1 MKEVASFINTIDGTW
16 NIIYCDGTQEE
27 IDDFPL
33 QYEEIGE
40 SSEATPIGIEFH
52 WDFKNGLCPV
62 KIKGK
67 WGFVDSRFSIVI
79 HPQFDMVGETHVW
92 KGACWRPEEY
102 SHIINW
108 NNGICKVQIN
118 GKDALINEKGE
129 ILSEYGMRKK
139 IESFTISGSTW
150 KIKYDDGSE
159 VETHTPPIKEYECIG
174 ESIGV
179 FPFRNDFVKYEVFD
193 IRTQYFPFSLTVCS
207 DNLEQDTVDYNI
219 EFPNNNFDKA
229 WWSFR
234 NGLCP
239 IKIYSKWG
247 FVNSGFDIVIYPQY
261 DFVGEVHTQKRGCWR
276 PEEFV
281 HCVLWDN
288 GACRVLINGNDA
300 MINER
305 GEFLSKYEMTIRLTE
320 NLTINDI
327 IRISRDNI
335 PSQYSNRPWEYPGL
349 NHGKAVLETE
359 EQCCAYMA
367 AYGPMHRH
375 KLIRALDENEFP
387 YESLNNGVEIYDWGC
402 GQGIGTVAII
412 EKLRQFGWL
421 SKLKMV
427 TLEEP
432 SNVARQRAVLH
443 VRQAL
448 GEHNAEIVNIPDYL
462 PSDERDKYKHITE
475 IDVHEPCAIHIFSNI
490 LDIEKVSLKG
500 VSKMITSSGTQ
511 HIALCIGPA
520 NLNESRINTF
530 SYYFKKEGMRV
541 FTEFRE
547 TNFGH
552 HPNGKAYGCLIK
564 SFTYSL
570 TRNSD
575 ILHKYKYFAPVQL
588 FASYSDTISNEQF
601 ASYYDRNTRGHYLL
615 EGAFEILAPFDMTAH
630 KNLCPVYALISNLIS
645 RGCPTLASQKV
656 LDAISSI
663 DKAKSLNAVARIQK
677 TFIEAMISDRMDLKK
692 DTLNILVIED
702 DTSVAK
708 IAIDDFLEL
717 YHHIVAMTQD
727 YSNLTLPQINI
738 YGKREAKTQTTY
750 DAIIDV
756 SIDQICN
763 PEESVLSKYKA
774 NNDCFFIVRSSKS
787 VYAERFLY
795 TTERIKYKPLVE
807 KDTQGNYHN
816 IEDVCGHLRYFLNLI
831 FRKEDFRP
839 GQLPILSRALQLKS
853 VIGLLPTGG
862 GKSLTYQL
870 AAMLQPG
877 VTLVVDP
884 LRGLMKDQ
892 YEGLLKTG
900 IDCISYI
907 NSDITK
913 DREERERRESALT
926 SSQIQIMFLS
936 PERLSI
942 HRFRE
947 VLRSMRES
955 DVFFAYGVID
965 EVHCVSEWGH
975 DFRLAYLHLGRNL
988 FNYVLPKEVE
998 GEDNHISL
1006 FGLTATAS
1014 FDVLA
1019 DVERELSGSNS
1030 YSLED
1035 DATVRYENTNRLELQ
1050 YYVYHIDAST
1060 ASTTWDVGEIK
1071 EETLLHVINDST
1083 EKLRE
1088 IQEESIVEGIKKR
1101 FLERENIS
1109 NNQKIVEVE
1118 STDLSIEVK
1127 NEWYSN
1133 RKSET
1138 AGIVFCPRAGKD
1150 EIKENRNEEKKEKPV
1165 TLSVPSVANELAKKG
1180 IGLISTYKGGDDT
1193 RCQEDFL
1200 QGNTSL
1206 MIATK
1211 AFGMGIDKSNVRLTI
1226 HLNHPSS
1233 LESFVQEAG
1242 RAGRDRKMALATI
1255 MYADKQ
1261 FQKQNIRTRLM
1272 GWHSADYEVNKFFYD
1287 ANFLGENF
1295 ELFVMQMLLSC
1306 LPMKI
1311 TNEEF
1316 IGVEEATIGNS
1327 QGILQYIQSYPQ
1339 KSRLTYYISYHEDEL
1354 LLEHYNQQLK
1364 SVLLPIFE
1372 TPSMRRNRYNNK
1384 KYGYGYAQYKEA
1396 IQKAIYRMCVIGLI
1410 DDFTEDYWKEEFR
1423 IVTICQEES
1432 KYYDYLRLYYR
1443 KYYSEDRVDI
1453 MINEVKQMAVNDG
1466 VIMACLKHL
1475 TSFIY
1480 RSIADKRARGILDM
1494 EQFCNMAIS
1503 SGKDWKE
1510 TNEELKD
1517 FIYYYFNSKYAR
1529 EGFITYDL
1537 SVRQEIPFSLKDD
1550 TNYDIHSESEISDFN
1565 LVRKYMRVVDPD
1577 IVNNDSQKDN
1587 IKHLQ
1592 GAVRLIRRAIA
1603 EMNPVLNLLNIFC
1616 ILFLGQQENEM
1627 LEQELYDDYKA
1638 VMRLYASQG
1647 KLGLLNEYTDL
1658 LLQHTAILPE
1668 DKVFI
1673 EKMQLAIQLEDHVA
1687 ELNRINQIYKEI

>member
-1 MKEVASFINTIDGTW
+1 MSYITDI
-16 NIIYCDGTQEE
+16 Q
-27 IDDFPL
+27 
-33 QYEEIGE
+33 
-40 SSEATPIGIEFH
+40 
-52 WDFKNGLCPV
+52 
-62 KIKGK
+62 KI
-67 WGFVDSRFSIVI
+67 
-79 HPQFDMVGETHVW
+79 
-92 KGACWRPEEY
+92 
-102 SHIINW
+102 
-108 NNGICKVQIN
+108 
-118 GKDALINEKGE
+118 
-129 ILSEYGMRKK
+129 
-139 IESFTISGSTW
+139 
-150 KIKYDDGSE
+150 
-159 VETHTPPIKEYECIG
+159 
-174 ESIGV
+174 
-179 FPFRNDFVKYEVFD
+179 
-193 IRTQYFPFSLTVCS
+193 S
-207 DNLEQDTVDYNI
+207 D
-219 EFPNNNFDKA
+219 
-229 WWSFR
+229 
-234 NGLCP
+234 
-239 IKIYSKWG
+239 
-247 FVNSGFDIVIYPQY
+247 
-261 DFVGEVHTQKRGCWR
+261 
-276 PEEFV
+276 
-281 HCVLWDN
+281 
-288 GACRVLINGNDA
+288 
-300 MINER
+300 
-305 GEFLSKYEMTIRLTE
+305 
-320 NLTINDI
+320 LTINDI
-327 IRISRDNI
+327 IKVSLRYVPDPFKSCPWAYRD
-335 PSQYSNRPWEYPGL
+335 SKGRTLE
-349 NHGKAVLETE
+349 HGTAVLETE

-387 YESLNNGVEIYDWGC
+387 YKNLNNGVEIYDWGC

-412 EKLRQFGWL
+412 ERLRQFGWL
-421 SKLKMV
+421 PKLKKV

-448 GEHNAEIVNIPDYL
+448 GEQNTEITDIPYYL
-462 PSDERDKYKHITE
+462 PSDYGDNSNSITE

-490 LDIEKVSLKG
+490 LDIEAVSLKG
-500 VSKMITSSGTQ
+500 VSKMITSSGAQ

-530 SYYFKKEGMRV
+530 SYYFKKEGLRV
-541 FTEFRE
+541 FTEFRD

-552 HPNGKAYGCLIK
+552 HPNGRAYGCLIK

-570 TRNSD
+570 IHNSD
-575 ILHKYKYFAPVQL
+575 ILHKYSYFAPVQL
-588 FASYSDTISNEQF
+588 FAAYSDVNLQGSSLQ
-601 ASYYDRNTRGHYLL
+601 S
-615 EGAFEILAPFDMTAH
+615 AFEVLAPFDMTAH
-630 KNLCPVYALISNLIS
+630 KNLCPVYALVSNLIS

-656 LDAISSI
+656 LDATGSR

-708 IAIDDFLEL
+708 IAINDFVEL

-727 YSNLTLPQINI
+727 YSDMTLPLINI

-756 SIDQICN
+756 SIDQLCN
-763 PEESVLSKYKA
+763 PEEVVFSKYKA
-774 NNDCFFIVRSSKS
+774 NNDCYFIVRSSKS

-870 AAMLQPG
+870 AAILQPG

-892 YEGLLKTG
+892 YDGLLKTG

-913 DREERERRESALT
+913 DREERERRENALT
-926 SSQIQIMFLS
+926 GSQIQIMFLS

-1050 YYVYHIDAST
+1050 YYIYPVDAS
-1060 ASTTWDVGEIK
+1060 AADKARKVDEIK
-1071 EETLLHVINDST
+1071 EDLVLNAINDAT
-1083 EKLRE
+1083 EKIQE
-1088 IQEESIVEGIKKR
+1088 IQNDDSISEIKKR

-1109 NNQKIVEVE
+1109 DEGKIAEVN
-1118 STDLSIEVK
+1118 STDLYTDV
-1127 NEWYSN
+1127 NEDWYTA
-1133 RKSET
+1133 RHT
-1138 AGIVFCPRAGKD
+1138 DVAGIVFCLRANKDGKPD
-1150 EIKENRNEEKKEKPV
+1150 VK
-1165 TLSVPSVANELAKKG
+1165 LSVPTVANTLREHN
-1180 IGLISTYKGGDDT
+1180 INRISTYKGGDDT
-1193 RCQEDFL
+1193 SCQDDFL
-1200 QGNTSL
+1200 AGETNL
-1206 MIATK
+1206 MVATK
-1211 AFGMGIDKSNVRLTI
+1211 AFGMGIDKPNVRLTV
-1226 HLNHPSS
+1226 HLNYPGS

-1242 RAGRDRKMALATI
+1242 RAGRDKKMALATI
-1255 MYADKQ
+1255 MYSPKTYPVINA
-1261 FQKQNIRTRLM
+1261 RTRQ
-1272 GWHSADYEVNKFFYD
+1272 WSHFSADYTNNKFFYD
-1287 ANFLGENF
+1287 SNFLGEEF
-1295 ELFVMQMLLSC
+1295 ELYVMELLMNGLNIRIS
-1306 LPMKI
+1306 
-1311 TNEEF
+1311 NEE
-1316 IGVEEATIGNS
+1316 IAGIETLKYGNS
-1327 QGILQYIQSYPQ
+1327 KGILQYINRYA
-1339 KSRLTYYISYHEDEL
+1339 KGTTLTYYVSYEENEHVLDE
-1354 LLEHYNQQLK
+1354 YNTYLK
-1364 SVLLPIFE
+1364 ERQMPLFNTWNAKNAKNDRGFSYI
-1372 TPSMRRNRYNNK
+1372 RD
-1384 KYGYGYAQYKEA
+1384 YGSAEYKDA
-1396 IQKAIYRMCVIGLI
+1396 IQKAIYRMCIIGLI
-1410 DDFTEDYWKEEFR
+1410 DDFTEDYAQKTFR
-1423 IVTICQEES
+1423 ITTVCQDES
-1432 KYYDYLRLYYR
+1432 HYYDYLSQYYR

-1529 EGFITYDL
+1529 EGFVTYDS

-1565 LVRKYMRVVDPD
+1565 LVRKYMRVVDLD

-1587 IKHLQ
+1587 VKHLQ

-1616 ILFLGQQENEM
+1616 ILFLGQQENEL
-1627 LEQELYDDYKA
+1627 LEEELFNDYEEVINYYSRQGYLNILDEYSNLLVSHAAIDESKKDYLQKLKA
-1638 VMRLYASQG
+1638 YIHLR
-1647 KLGLLNEYTDL
+1647 N
-1658 LLQHTAILPE
+1658 H
-1668 DKVFI
+1668 
-1673 EKMQLAIQLEDHVA
+1673 
-1687 ELNRINQIYKEI
+1687 LNRLNQITTKYIKI

>member
-1 MKEVASFINTIDGTW
+1 MSYINDI
-16 NIIYCDGTQEE
+16 Q
-27 IDDFPL
+27 
-33 QYEEIGE
+33 
-40 SSEATPIGIEFH
+40 
-52 WDFKNGLCPV
+52 
-62 KIKGK
+62 KI
-67 WGFVDSRFSIVI
+67 
-79 HPQFDMVGETHVW
+79 
-92 KGACWRPEEY
+92 
-102 SHIINW
+102 
-108 NNGICKVQIN
+108 
-118 GKDALINEKGE
+118 
-129 ILSEYGMRKK
+129 
-139 IESFTISGSTW
+139 
-150 KIKYDDGSE
+150 
-159 VETHTPPIKEYECIG
+159 
-174 ESIGV
+174 
-179 FPFRNDFVKYEVFD
+179 
-193 IRTQYFPFSLTVCS
+193 S
-207 DNLEQDTVDYNI
+207 D
-219 EFPNNNFDKA
+219 
-229 WWSFR
+229 
-234 NGLCP
+234 
-239 IKIYSKWG
+239 
-247 FVNSGFDIVIYPQY
+247 
-261 DFVGEVHTQKRGCWR
+261 
-276 PEEFV
+276 
-281 HCVLWDN
+281 
-288 GACRVLINGNDA
+288 
-300 MINER
+300 
-305 GEFLSKYEMTIRLTE
+305 
-320 NLTINDI
+320 LTINDI
-327 IRISRDNI
+327 IKVSLRYI
-335 PSQYSNRPWEYPGL
+335 PDPFKSCPWMYSDSEGRTLE
-349 NHGKAVLETE
+349 HGTAVLETE

-387 YESLNNGVEIYDWGC
+387 YKNLNNGVEIYDWGC

-412 EKLRQFGWL
+412 EKLRQYGCL
-421 SKLKMV
+421 SKLRKV

-443 VRQAL
+443 VKQAL
-448 GEHNAEIVNIPDYL
+448 GEQNIEIIDVPYYL
-462 PSDERDKYKHITE
+462 PSDFGDNSNSITE

-490 LDIEKVSLKG
+490 LDIEAVSLKG
-500 VSKMITSSGTQ
+500 VSKMITSSGAQ

-530 SYYFKKEGMRV
+530 SYYFKKEGLRV
-541 FTEFRE
+541 FTEFRD

-552 HPNGKAYGCLIK
+552 HPNGRAYGCLIK

-570 TRNSD
+570 IHNSD
-575 ILHKYKYFAPVQL
+575 ILHKYSYFAPVQL
-588 FASYSDTISNEQF
+588 FAAYSDVNLQGSSLQ
-601 ASYYDRNTRGHYLL
+601 S
-615 EGAFEILAPFDMTAH
+615 AFEVLAPFDMTAH
-630 KNLCPVYALISNLIS
+630 KNLCPVYALVSNLIS

-656 LDAISSI
+656 LDATGSR

-708 IAIDDFLEL
+708 IAINDFVEL

-727 YSNLTLPQINI
+727 YSDMTLPLINI

-756 SIDQICN
+756 SIDQLCN
-763 PEESVLSKYKA
+763 PEEVVFSKYKA
-774 NNDCFFIVRSSKS
+774 NNDCYFIVRSSKS

-870 AAMLQPG
+870 AAILQPG

-892 YEGLLKTG
+892 YDGLLKTG

-913 DREERERRESALT
+913 DREERERRENALT
-926 SSQIQIMFLS
+926 GSQIQIMFLS

-998 GEDNHISL
+998 SEDNHISL

-1050 YYVYHIDAST
+1050 YYIYPVDASD
-1060 ASTTWDVGEIK
+1060 ADKARKVDEIK
-1071 EETLLHVINDST
+1071 EDLVLNAINDAT
-1083 EKLRE
+1083 EKIQE
-1088 IQEESIVEGIKKR
+1088 IQNDDSISEIKKR

-1109 NNQKIVEVE
+1109 DEGKIAEVN
-1118 STDLSIEVK
+1118 STDLYTDV
-1127 NEWYSN
+1127 NEDWYTA
-1133 RKSET
+1133 RHT
-1138 AGIVFCPRAGKD
+1138 DVAGIVFCLRANKDGKPD
-1150 EIKENRNEEKKEKPV
+1150 VK
-1165 TLSVPSVANELAKKG
+1165 LSVPTVANTLREHN
-1180 IGLISTYKGGDDT
+1180 INRISTYKGGDDT
-1193 RCQEDFL
+1193 SCQDDFL
-1200 QGNTSL
+1200 AGETNL
-1206 MIATK
+1206 MVATK
-1211 AFGMGIDKSNVRLTI
+1211 AFGMGIDKPNVRLTV
-1226 HLNHPSS
+1226 HLNYPGS

-1242 RAGRDRKMALATI
+1242 RAGRDKKMALATI
-1255 MYADKQ
+1255 MYSPKTYPVINA
-1261 FQKQNIRTRLM
+1261 RTRQ
-1272 GWHSADYEVNKFFYD
+1272 WSHFSADYTNNKFFYD
-1287 ANFLGENF
+1287 SNFLGEEF
-1295 ELFVMQMLLSC
+1295 ELYVMELLMNGLNIRIS
-1306 LPMKI
+1306 
-1311 TNEEF
+1311 NEE
-1316 IGVEEATIGNS
+1316 IAGIETLKYGNS
-1327 QGILQYIQSYPQ
+1327 KGILQYINRYA
-1339 KSRLTYYISYHEDEL
+1339 KGTTLTYYVSYEENEHVLDE
-1354 LLEHYNQQLK
+1354 YNKYLK
-1364 SVLLPIFE
+1364 ERQMPLFS
-1372 TPSMRRNRYNNK
+1372 TWNAK
-1384 KYGYGYAQYKEA
+1384 KAKNDRGFSYIRDYGSAEYKDA
-1396 IQKAIYRMCVIGLI
+1396 IQKAIYRMCIIGLI
-1410 DDFTEDYWKEEFR
+1410 DDFTEDYAQKTFR
-1423 IVTICQEES
+1423 ITTVCQDES
-1432 KYYDYLRLYYR
+1432 HYYDYLSQYYR

-1453 MINEVKQMAVNDG
+1453 MIDEVKQMAVKEG

-1494 EQFCNMAIS
+1494 EQFCNMAINP
-1503 SGKDWKE
+1503 GKDWKE

-1529 EGFITYDL
+1529 EGFVTYDS

-1565 LVRKYMRVVDPD
+1565 LVRKYMRVVDLD

-1587 IKHLQ
+1587 VKHLQ

-1616 ILFLGQQENEM
+1616 ILFLGQQENEL
-1627 LEQELYDDYKA
+1627 LEEELFNDYEEVINYYSRQGYLNILDEYSNLLVSHAAIDESKKDYLQKLKA
-1638 VMRLYASQG
+1638 YIHLRNY
-1647 KLGLLNEYTDL
+1647 
-1658 LLQHTAILPE
+1658 
-1668 DKVFI
+1668 
-1673 EKMQLAIQLEDHVA
+1673 
-1687 ELNRINQIYKEI
+1687 LNRLNQITTKYIKI

>member
-1 MKEVASFINTIDGTW
+1 MSYIT
-16 NIIYCDGTQEE
+16 
-27 IDDFPL
+27 
-33 QYEEIGE
+33 
-40 SSEATPIGIEFH
+40 
-52 WDFKNGLCPV
+52 
-62 KIKGK
+62 
-67 WGFVDSRFSIVI
+67 
-79 HPQFDMVGETHVW
+79 
-92 KGACWRPEEY
+92 
-102 SHIINW
+102 
-108 NNGICKVQIN
+108 
-118 GKDALINEKGE
+118 
-129 ILSEYGMRKK
+129 
-139 IESFTISGSTW
+139 
-150 KIKYDDGSE
+150 
-159 VETHTPPIKEYECIG
+159 
-174 ESIGV
+174 
-179 FPFRNDFVKYEVFD
+179 D
-193 IRTQYFPFSLTVCS
+193 IQKTS
-207 DNLEQDTVDYNI
+207 D
-219 EFPNNNFDKA
+219 
-229 WWSFR
+229 
-234 NGLCP
+234 
-239 IKIYSKWG
+239 
-247 FVNSGFDIVIYPQY
+247 
-261 DFVGEVHTQKRGCWR
+261 
-276 PEEFV
+276 
-281 HCVLWDN
+281 
-288 GACRVLINGNDA
+288 
-300 MINER
+300 
-305 GEFLSKYEMTIRLTE
+305 
-320 NLTINDI
+320 LTINDI
-327 IRISRDNI
+327 IKVSLRYVPDSFKSCPWAYRD
-335 PSQYSNRPWEYPGL
+335 SEGRTLE
-349 NHGKAVLETE
+349 HGTAVLETE

-375 KLIRALDENEFP
+375 KLQRALDEKEFP
-387 YESLNNGVEIYDWGC
+387 YRALSNGVEIYDWGC
-402 GQGIGTVAII
+402 GQGIGTIAVI
-412 EKLRQFGWL
+412 ERLREQGTL
-421 SKLKMV
+421 SKLKKI

-448 GEHNAEIVNIPDYL
+448 GSHSAEIVDLPYYL
-462 PSDERDKYKHITE
+462 PSDDGDNSNSVTE
-475 IDVHEPCAIHIFSNI
+475 IDVKEPCAIHIFSNI

-500 VSKMITSSGTQ
+500 VSKMITSSGAQ

-530 SYYFKKEGMRV
+530 SYYFKKEGLRV
-541 FTEFRE
+541 FTEFRD

-552 HPNGKAYGCLIK
+552 HPNGRAYGCLIK

-570 TRNSD
+570 IHNSD
-575 ILHKYKYFAPVQL
+575 ILHKYSYFAPVQL
-588 FASYSDTISNEQF
+588 FAAYSDVNLQGSSLQ
-601 ASYYDRNTRGHYLL
+601 S
-615 EGAFEILAPFDMTAH
+615 AFEVLAPFDMTAH
-630 KNLCPVYALISNLIS
+630 KNLCPVYALVSNLIS

-656 LDAISSI
+656 LDATGSR

-708 IAIDDFLEL
+708 IAINDFVEL

-727 YSNLTLPQINI
+727 YSDMTLPQINI

-756 SIDQICN
+756 SIDQLCN
-763 PEESVLSKYKA
+763 PEEVVFSKYKA
-774 NNDCFFIVRSSKS
+774 NNDCYFIVRSSKS

-870 AAMLQPG
+870 AAILQPG

-892 YEGLLKTG
+892 YDGLLKTG

-913 DREERERRESALT
+913 DREERERRENALT
-926 SSQIQIMFLS
+926 GSQIQIMFLS

-1050 YYVYHIDAST
+1050 YYIYPVDAS
-1060 ASTTWDVGEIK
+1060 AADKARKVDEIK
-1071 EETLLHVINDST
+1071 EDLVLNAINDAT
-1083 EKLRE
+1083 EKIQE
-1088 IQEESIVEGIKKR
+1088 IQNDDSISEIKKR

-1109 NNQKIVEVE
+1109 DEGKIAEVN
-1118 STDLSIEVK
+1118 STDLYTDV
-1127 NEWYSN
+1127 NEDWYTA
-1133 RKSET
+1133 RHT
-1138 AGIVFCPRAGKD
+1138 DVAGIVFCLRANKDGKPD
-1150 EIKENRNEEKKEKPV
+1150 VK
-1165 TLSVPSVANELAKKG
+1165 LSVPTVANTLREHN
-1180 IGLISTYKGGDDT
+1180 INRISTYKGGDDT
-1193 RCQEDFL
+1193 SCQDDFL
-1200 QGNTSL
+1200 AGETNL
-1206 MIATK
+1206 MVATK
-1211 AFGMGIDKSNVRLTI
+1211 AFGMGIDKPNVRLTV
-1226 HLNHPSS
+1226 HLNYPGS

-1242 RAGRDRKMALATI
+1242 RAGRDKKMALATI
-1255 MYADKQ
+1255 MYSPKTYPVINA
-1261 FQKQNIRTRLM
+1261 RTRQ
-1272 GWHSADYEVNKFFYD
+1272 WSHFSADYTNNKFFYD
-1287 ANFLGENF
+1287 SNFLGEEF
-1295 ELFVMQMLLSC
+1295 ELYVMELLMNGLNIRIS
-1306 LPMKI
+1306 
-1311 TNEEF
+1311 NEE
-1316 IGVEEATIGNS
+1316 IAGIETLKYGNS
-1327 QGILQYIQSYPQ
+1327 KGILQYINRYA
-1339 KSRLTYYISYHEDEL
+1339 KGTTLTYYVSYEENEHVLDE
-1354 LLEHYNQQLK
+1354 YNTYLK
-1364 SVLLPIFE
+1364 ERQMPLFSTWNAKNAKNDRGFSYI
-1372 TPSMRRNRYNNK
+1372 RD
-1384 KYGYGYAQYKEA
+1384 YGSAEYKDA
-1396 IQKAIYRMCVIGLI
+1396 IQKAIYRMCIIGLI
-1410 DDFTEDYWKEEFR
+1410 DDFTEDYAQKTFR
-1423 IVTICQEES
+1423 ITTVCQDES
-1432 KYYDYLRLYYR
+1432 HYYDYLSQYYR

-1529 EGFITYDL
+1529 EGFVTYDS

-1616 ILFLGQQENEM
+1616 ILFLGQHENEM

-1668 DKVFI
+1668 DKAYI

>member
-1 MKEVASFINTIDGTW
+1 MSYITDI
-16 NIIYCDGTQEE
+16 Q
-27 IDDFPL
+27 
-33 QYEEIGE
+33 
-40 SSEATPIGIEFH
+40 
-52 WDFKNGLCPV
+52 
-62 KIKGK
+62 KI
-67 WGFVDSRFSIVI
+67 
-79 HPQFDMVGETHVW
+79 
-92 KGACWRPEEY
+92 
-102 SHIINW
+102 
-108 NNGICKVQIN
+108 
-118 GKDALINEKGE
+118 
-129 ILSEYGMRKK
+129 
-139 IESFTISGSTW
+139 
-150 KIKYDDGSE
+150 
-159 VETHTPPIKEYECIG
+159 
-174 ESIGV
+174 
-179 FPFRNDFVKYEVFD
+179 
-193 IRTQYFPFSLTVCS
+193 S
-207 DNLEQDTVDYNI
+207 D
-219 EFPNNNFDKA
+219 
-229 WWSFR
+229 
-234 NGLCP
+234 
-239 IKIYSKWG
+239 
-247 FVNSGFDIVIYPQY
+247 
-261 DFVGEVHTQKRGCWR
+261 
-276 PEEFV
+276 
-281 HCVLWDN
+281 
-288 GACRVLINGNDA
+288 
-300 MINER
+300 
-305 GEFLSKYEMTIRLTE
+305 
-320 NLTINDI
+320 LTINDI
-327 IRISRDNI
+327 IKVSLRYVPDPFKSCPWAYRD
-335 PSQYSNRPWEYPGL
+335 SEGRTLE
-349 NHGKAVLETE
+349 HGTAVLETE

-387 YESLNNGVEIYDWGC
+387 YKNLNNGVEIYDWGC

-421 SKLKMV
+421 SKLKKV

-448 GEHNAEIVNIPDYL
+448 GEQNTEITDIPYYL
-462 PSDERDKYKHITE
+462 PSDYGDNSNSITE

-490 LDIEKVSLKG
+490 LDIEAVSLKG
-500 VSKMITSSGTQ
+500 VSKMITSSGAQ

-530 SYYFKKEGMRV
+530 SYYFKKEGLRV
-541 FTEFRE
+541 FTEFRD

-552 HPNGKAYGCLIK
+552 HPNGRAYGCLIK

-570 TRNSD
+570 IHNSD
-575 ILHKYKYFAPVQL
+575 ILHKYSYFAPVQL
-588 FASYSDTISNEQF
+588 FAAYSDVNLQGSSLQ
-601 ASYYDRNTRGHYLL
+601 S
-615 EGAFEILAPFDMTAH
+615 AFEVLAPFDMTAH
-630 KNLCPVYALISNLIS
+630 KNLCPVYALVSNLIS

-656 LDAISSI
+656 LDAIGSR

-708 IAIDDFLEL
+708 IAINDFVEL

-727 YSNLTLPQINI
+727 YSDMTLPQINI

-756 SIDQICN
+756 SIDQLCN
-763 PEESVLSKYKA
+763 PEEVVFSKYKA
-774 NNDCFFIVRSSKS
+774 NNDCYFIVRSSKS

-870 AAMLQPG
+870 AAILQPG

-892 YEGLLKTG
+892 YDGLLKTG

-913 DREERERRESALT
+913 DREERERRENALT
-926 SSQIQIMFLS
+926 GSQIQIMFLS

-1050 YYVYHIDAST
+1050 YYIYPVDAS
-1060 ASTTWDVGEIK
+1060 AADKARKVDEIK
-1071 EETLLHVINDST
+1071 EDLVLNAINDAT
-1083 EKLRE
+1083 EKIQE
-1088 IQEESIVEGIKKR
+1088 IQNDDSISEIKKR

-1109 NNQKIVEVE
+1109 DEGKIAEVN
-1118 STDLSIEVK
+1118 STDLYTDV
-1127 NEWYSN
+1127 NEDWYTA
-1133 RKSET
+1133 RHT
-1138 AGIVFCPRAGKD
+1138 DVAGIVFCLRANKDGKPD
-1150 EIKENRNEEKKEKPV
+1150 VK
-1165 TLSVPSVANELAKKG
+1165 LSVPTVANTLREHN
-1180 IGLISTYKGGDDT
+1180 INRISTYKGGDDT
-1193 RCQEDFL
+1193 SCQDDFL
-1200 QGNTSL
+1200 AGETNL
-1206 MIATK
+1206 MVATK
-1211 AFGMGIDKSNVRLTI
+1211 AFGMGIDKPNVRLTV
-1226 HLNHPSS
+1226 HLNYPGS

-1242 RAGRDRKMALATI
+1242 RAGRDKKMALATI
-1255 MYADKQ
+1255 MYSPKTYPVINA
-1261 FQKQNIRTRLM
+1261 RTRQ
-1272 GWHSADYEVNKFFYD
+1272 WSHFSADYTNNKFFYD
-1287 ANFLGENF
+1287 SNFLGEEF
-1295 ELFVMQMLLSC
+1295 ELYVMELLMNGLNIRIS
-1306 LPMKI
+1306 
-1311 TNEEF
+1311 NEE
-1316 IGVEEATIGNS
+1316 IAGIETLKYGNS
-1327 QGILQYIQSYPQ
+1327 KGILQYINRYA
-1339 KSRLTYYISYHEDEL
+1339 KGTTLTYYVSYEENEHVLDE
-1354 LLEHYNQQLK
+1354 YNTYLK
-1364 SVLLPIFE
+1364 ERQMPLFSTWNAKNAKNDRGFSYI
-1372 TPSMRRNRYNNK
+1372 RD
-1384 KYGYGYAQYKEA
+1384 YGSAEYKDA
-1396 IQKAIYRMCVIGLI
+1396 IQKAIYRMCIIGLI
-1410 DDFTEDYWKEEFR
+1410 DDFTEDYAQKTFR
-1423 IVTICQEES
+1423 ITTVCQDES
-1432 KYYDYLRLYYR
+1432 HYYDYLSQYYR

-1503 SGKDWKE
+1503 SDKDWKE

-1529 EGFITYDL
+1529 EGFVTYDS

-1616 ILFLGQQENEM
+1616 ILFLGQHENEM

-1668 DKVFI
+1668 DKAYI

>member
-1 MKEVASFINTIDGTW
+1 MSYITDI
-16 NIIYCDGTQEE
+16 Q
-27 IDDFPL
+27 
-33 QYEEIGE
+33 
-40 SSEATPIGIEFH
+40 
-52 WDFKNGLCPV
+52 
-62 KIKGK
+62 KI
-67 WGFVDSRFSIVI
+67 
-79 HPQFDMVGETHVW
+79 
-92 KGACWRPEEY
+92 
-102 SHIINW
+102 
-108 NNGICKVQIN
+108 
-118 GKDALINEKGE
+118 
-129 ILSEYGMRKK
+129 
-139 IESFTISGSTW
+139 
-150 KIKYDDGSE
+150 
-159 VETHTPPIKEYECIG
+159 
-174 ESIGV
+174 
-179 FPFRNDFVKYEVFD
+179 
-193 IRTQYFPFSLTVCS
+193 S
-207 DNLEQDTVDYNI
+207 D
-219 EFPNNNFDKA
+219 
-229 WWSFR
+229 
-234 NGLCP
+234 
-239 IKIYSKWG
+239 
-247 FVNSGFDIVIYPQY
+247 
-261 DFVGEVHTQKRGCWR
+261 
-276 PEEFV
+276 
-281 HCVLWDN
+281 
-288 GACRVLINGNDA
+288 
-300 MINER
+300 
-305 GEFLSKYEMTIRLTE
+305 
-320 NLTINDI
+320 LTINDI
-327 IRISRDNI
+327 IKVSLRYVPDPFKSCPWAYRD
-335 PSQYSNRPWEYPGL
+335 SEGRTLE
-349 NHGKAVLETE
+349 HGTAVLETE

-387 YESLNNGVEIYDWGC
+387 YKNLNNGVEIYDWGC

-421 SKLKMV
+421 SKLKKV

-448 GEHNAEIVNIPDYL
+448 GEQNTEITDIPYYL
-462 PSDERDKYKHITE
+462 PSDYGDNSNSITE

-490 LDIEKVSLKG
+490 LDIEAVSLKG
-500 VSKMITSSGTQ
+500 VSKMITSSGAQ

-530 SYYFKKEGMRV
+530 SYYFKKEGLRV
-541 FTEFRE
+541 FTEFRD

-552 HPNGKAYGCLIK
+552 HPNGRAYGCLIK

-570 TRNSD
+570 IHNSD
-575 ILHKYKYFAPVQL
+575 ILHKYSYFAPVQL
-588 FASYSDTISNEQF
+588 FAAYSDVNLQGSSLQ
-601 ASYYDRNTRGHYLL
+601 S
-615 EGAFEILAPFDMTAH
+615 AFEILAPFDMTAH
-630 KNLCPVYALISNLIS
+630 KNLCPVYALVSNLIS

-656 LDAISSI
+656 LDATGSR

-708 IAIDDFLEL
+708 IAINDFVEL

-727 YSNLTLPQINI
+727 YSDLTLPQINI

-756 SIDQICN
+756 SIDQLCN
-763 PEESVLSKYKA
+763 PEEVVFSKYKA
-774 NNDCFFIVRSSKS
+774 NNDCYFIVRSSKS

-870 AAMLQPG
+870 AAILQPG

-892 YEGLLKTG
+892 YDGLLKTG

-913 DREERERRESALT
+913 DREERERRENALT
-926 SSQIQIMFLS
+926 GSQIQIMFLS

-1050 YYVYHIDAST
+1050 YYIYPVDAS
-1060 ASTTWDVGEIK
+1060 AADKARKVDEIK
-1071 EETLLHVINDST
+1071 EDLVLNAINDAT
-1083 EKLRE
+1083 EKIQE
-1088 IQEESIVEGIKKR
+1088 IQNDDSISEIKKR

-1109 NNQKIVEVE
+1109 DEGKIAEVN
-1118 STDLSIEVK
+1118 STDLYTDV
-1127 NEWYSN
+1127 NEDWYTA
-1133 RKSET
+1133 RHT
-1138 AGIVFCPRAGKD
+1138 DVAGIVFCLRANKDGKPD
-1150 EIKENRNEEKKEKPV
+1150 VK
-1165 TLSVPSVANELAKKG
+1165 LSVPTVANTLREHN
-1180 IGLISTYKGGDDT
+1180 INRISTYKGGDDT
-1193 RCQEDFL
+1193 SCQDDFL
-1200 QGNTSL
+1200 AGETNL
-1206 MIATK
+1206 MVATK
-1211 AFGMGIDKSNVRLTI
+1211 AFGMGIDKPNVRLTV
-1226 HLNHPSS
+1226 HLNYPGS

-1242 RAGRDRKMALATI
+1242 RAGRDKKMALATI
-1255 MYADKQ
+1255 MYSPKTYPVINA
-1261 FQKQNIRTRLM
+1261 RTRQ
-1272 GWHSADYEVNKFFYD
+1272 WSHFSADYTNNKFFYD
-1287 ANFLGENF
+1287 SNFLGEEF
-1295 ELFVMQMLLSC
+1295 ELYVMELLMNGLNIRIS
-1306 LPMKI
+1306 
-1311 TNEEF
+1311 NEE
-1316 IGVEEATIGNS
+1316 IAGIETLKYGNS
-1327 QGILQYIQSYPQ
+1327 KGILQYINRYA
-1339 KSRLTYYISYHEDEL
+1339 KGTTLTYYVSYEENEHVLDE
-1354 LLEHYNQQLK
+1354 YNTYLK
-1364 SVLLPIFE
+1364 ERQMPLFSTWNAKNAKNDRGFSYI
-1372 TPSMRRNRYNNK
+1372 RD
-1384 KYGYGYAQYKEA
+1384 YGSAEYKDA
-1396 IQKAIYRMCVIGLI
+1396 IQKAIYRMCIIGLI
-1410 DDFTEDYWKEEFR
+1410 DDFTEDYAQKTFR
-1423 IVTICQEES
+1423 ITTVCQDES
-1432 KYYDYLRLYYR
+1432 HYYDYLSQYYR

-1529 EGFITYDL
+1529 EGFVTYDS

-1616 ILFLGQQENEM
+1616 ILFLGQHENEM

-1668 DKVFI
+1668 DKAYI

>member
-1 MKEVASFINTIDGTW
+1 MSYITDI
-16 NIIYCDGTQEE
+16 Q
-27 IDDFPL
+27 
-33 QYEEIGE
+33 
-40 SSEATPIGIEFH
+40 
-52 WDFKNGLCPV
+52 
-62 KIKGK
+62 KI
-67 WGFVDSRFSIVI
+67 
-79 HPQFDMVGETHVW
+79 
-92 KGACWRPEEY
+92 
-102 SHIINW
+102 
-108 NNGICKVQIN
+108 
-118 GKDALINEKGE
+118 
-129 ILSEYGMRKK
+129 
-139 IESFTISGSTW
+139 
-150 KIKYDDGSE
+150 
-159 VETHTPPIKEYECIG
+159 
-174 ESIGV
+174 
-179 FPFRNDFVKYEVFD
+179 
-193 IRTQYFPFSLTVCS
+193 S
-207 DNLEQDTVDYNI
+207 D
-219 EFPNNNFDKA
+219 
-229 WWSFR
+229 
-234 NGLCP
+234 
-239 IKIYSKWG
+239 
-247 FVNSGFDIVIYPQY
+247 
-261 DFVGEVHTQKRGCWR
+261 
-276 PEEFV
+276 
-281 HCVLWDN
+281 
-288 GACRVLINGNDA
+288 
-300 MINER
+300 
-305 GEFLSKYEMTIRLTE
+305 
-320 NLTINDI
+320 LTINDI
-327 IRISRDNI
+327 IKVSLRYVPDPFKSCPWAYRD
-335 PSQYSNRPWEYPGL
+335 SEGRTLE
-349 NHGKAVLETE
+349 HGTAVLETE

-387 YESLNNGVEIYDWGC
+387 YKNLNNGVEIYDWGC

-421 SKLKMV
+421 SKLKKV

-448 GEHNAEIVNIPDYL
+448 GEQNTEITDIPYYL
-462 PSDERDKYKHITE
+462 PSDYGDNSNSITE

-490 LDIEKVSLKG
+490 LDIEAVSLKG
-500 VSKMITSSGTQ
+500 VSKMITSSGAQ

-530 SYYFKKEGMRV
+530 SYYFKKEGLRV
-541 FTEFRE
+541 FTEFRD

-552 HPNGKAYGCLIK
+552 HPNGRAYGCLIK

-570 TRNSD
+570 IHNSD
-575 ILHKYKYFAPVQL
+575 ILHKYSYFAPVQL
-588 FASYSDTISNEQF
+588 FAAYSDVNLQGSSLQ
-601 ASYYDRNTRGHYLL
+601 S
-615 EGAFEILAPFDMTAH
+615 AFEVLAPFDMTAH
-630 KNLCPVYALISNLIS
+630 KNLCPVYALVSNLIS

-656 LDAISSI
+656 LDATGSR

-677 TFIEAMISDRMDLKK
+677 TFIEAMISDRMDLRK

-708 IAIDDFLEL
+708 IAINDFVEL

-727 YSNLTLPQINI
+727 YSDMTLPQINI

-756 SIDQICN
+756 SIDQLCN
-763 PEESVLSKYKA
+763 PEEVVFSKYKA
-774 NNDCFFIVRSSKS
+774 NNDCYFIVRSSKS

-870 AAMLQPG
+870 AAILQPG

-892 YEGLLKTG
+892 YDGLLKTG

-913 DREERERRESALT
+913 DREERERRENALT
-926 SSQIQIMFLS
+926 GSQIQIMFLS

-1050 YYVYHIDAST
+1050 YYIYPVDAS
-1060 ASTTWDVGEIK
+1060 AADKARKVDEIK
-1071 EETLLHVINDST
+1071 EDLVLNAINDAT
-1083 EKLRE
+1083 EKIQE
-1088 IQEESIVEGIKKR
+1088 IQNDDSISEIKKR

-1109 NNQKIVEVE
+1109 DEGKIAEVN
-1118 STDLSIEVK
+1118 STDLYTDV
-1127 NEWYSN
+1127 NEDWYTA
-1133 RKSET
+1133 RHT
-1138 AGIVFCPRAGKD
+1138 DVAGIVFCLRANKDGKPD
-1150 EIKENRNEEKKEKPV
+1150 VK
-1165 TLSVPSVANELAKKG
+1165 LSVPTVANTLREHN
-1180 IGLISTYKGGDDT
+1180 INRISTYKGGDDT
-1193 RCQEDFL
+1193 SCQDDFL
-1200 QGNTSL
+1200 AGETNL
-1206 MIATK
+1206 MVATK
-1211 AFGMGIDKSNVRLTI
+1211 AFGMGIDKPNVRLTV
-1226 HLNHPSS
+1226 HLNYPGS

-1242 RAGRDRKMALATI
+1242 RAGRDKKMALATI
-1255 MYADKQ
+1255 MYSPKTYPVINA
-1261 FQKQNIRTRLM
+1261 RTRQ
-1272 GWHSADYEVNKFFYD
+1272 WSHFSADYTNNKFFYD
-1287 ANFLGENF
+1287 SNFLGEEF
-1295 ELFVMQMLLSC
+1295 ELYVMELLMNGLNIRIS
-1306 LPMKI
+1306 
-1311 TNEEF
+1311 NEE
-1316 IGVEEATIGNS
+1316 IAGIETLKYGNS
-1327 QGILQYIQSYPQ
+1327 KGILQYINRYA
-1339 KSRLTYYISYHEDEL
+1339 KGTTLTYYVSYEENEHVLDE
-1354 LLEHYNQQLK
+1354 YNTYLK
-1364 SVLLPIFE
+1364 ERQMPLFSTWNAKNAKNDRGFSYI
-1372 TPSMRRNRYNNK
+1372 RD
-1384 KYGYGYAQYKEA
+1384 YGSAEYKDA
-1396 IQKAIYRMCVIGLI
+1396 IQKAIYRMCIIGLI
-1410 DDFTEDYWKEEFR
+1410 DDFTEDYAQKTFR
-1423 IVTICQEES
+1423 ITTVCQDES
-1432 KYYDYLRLYYR
+1432 HYYDYLSQYYR

-1529 EGFITYDL
+1529 EGFVTYDS

-1616 ILFLGQQENEM
+1616 ILFLGQHENEM

-1647 KLGLLNEYTDL
+1647 ELGLLNEYTDL

-1668 DKVFI
+1668 DKVYI

>member
-1 MKEVASFINTIDGTW
+1 MSYITDI
-16 NIIYCDGTQEE
+16 Q
-27 IDDFPL
+27 
-33 QYEEIGE
+33 
-40 SSEATPIGIEFH
+40 
-52 WDFKNGLCPV
+52 
-62 KIKGK
+62 KI
-67 WGFVDSRFSIVI
+67 
-79 HPQFDMVGETHVW
+79 
-92 KGACWRPEEY
+92 
-102 SHIINW
+102 
-108 NNGICKVQIN
+108 
-118 GKDALINEKGE
+118 
-129 ILSEYGMRKK
+129 
-139 IESFTISGSTW
+139 
-150 KIKYDDGSE
+150 
-159 VETHTPPIKEYECIG
+159 
-174 ESIGV
+174 
-179 FPFRNDFVKYEVFD
+179 
-193 IRTQYFPFSLTVCS
+193 S
-207 DNLEQDTVDYNI
+207 D
-219 EFPNNNFDKA
+219 
-229 WWSFR
+229 
-234 NGLCP
+234 
-239 IKIYSKWG
+239 
-247 FVNSGFDIVIYPQY
+247 
-261 DFVGEVHTQKRGCWR
+261 
-276 PEEFV
+276 
-281 HCVLWDN
+281 
-288 GACRVLINGNDA
+288 
-300 MINER
+300 
-305 GEFLSKYEMTIRLTE
+305 
-320 NLTINDI
+320 LTINDI
-327 IRISRDNI
+327 IKVSLRYVPDPFKSC
-335 PSQYSNRPWEYPGL
+335 PW
-349 NHGKAVLETE
+349 A
-359 EQCCAYMA
+359 
-367 AYGPMHRH
+367 PMHRH

-387 YESLNNGVEIYDWGC
+387 YKNLNNGVEIYDWGC

-421 SKLKMV
+421 PKLKKV

-448 GEHNAEIVNIPDYL
+448 GEQNTEITDIPYYL
-462 PSDERDKYKHITE
+462 PSDYGDNSNSITE

-490 LDIEKVSLKG
+490 LDIEAVSLKG
-500 VSKMITSSGTQ
+500 VSKMITSSGVQ

-530 SYYFKKEGMRV
+530 SYYFKKEGLRV
-541 FTEFRE
+541 FTEFRD

-552 HPNGKAYGCLIK
+552 HPNGRAYGCLIK

-570 TRNSD
+570 IHNSD
-575 ILHKYKYFAPVQL
+575 ILHKYSYFAPVQL
-588 FASYSDTISNEQF
+588 FAAYSDVNLQGSSLQ
-601 ASYYDRNTRGHYLL
+601 S
-615 EGAFEILAPFDMTAH
+615 AFEVLAPFDMTAH
-630 KNLCPVYALISNLIS
+630 KNLCPVYALVSNLIS

-656 LDAISSI
+656 LDATGSR

-708 IAIDDFLEL
+708 IAINDFVEL

-727 YSNLTLPQINI
+727 YSDMTLPQINI

-756 SIDQICN
+756 SIDQLCN
-763 PEESVLSKYKA
+763 PEEVVFSKYKA
-774 NNDCFFIVRSSKS
+774 NNDCYFIVRSSKS

-870 AAMLQPG
+870 AAILQPG

-892 YEGLLKTG
+892 YDGLLKTG

-913 DREERERRESALT
+913 DREERERRENALT
-926 SSQIQIMFLS
+926 GSQIQIMFLS

-965 EVHCVSEWGH
+965 EVHCLSEWGH

-1050 YYVYHIDAST
+1050 YYIYPVDAS
-1060 ASTTWDVGEIK
+1060 AADKARKVDEIK
-1071 EETLLHVINDST
+1071 EDLVLNAINDAT
-1083 EKLRE
+1083 EKIQE
-1088 IQEESIVEGIKKR
+1088 IQNDDSISEIKKR

-1109 NNQKIVEVE
+1109 DEGKIAEVN
-1118 STDLSIEVK
+1118 STDLYTDV
-1127 NEWYSN
+1127 NEDWYTA
-1133 RKSET
+1133 RHT
-1138 AGIVFCPRAGKD
+1138 DVAGIVFCLRANKDGKPD
-1150 EIKENRNEEKKEKPV
+1150 VK
-1165 TLSVPSVANELAKKG
+1165 LSVPTVANTLREHN
-1180 IGLISTYKGGDDT
+1180 INRISTYKGGDDT
-1193 RCQEDFL
+1193 SCQDDFL
-1200 QGNTSL
+1200 AGETNL
-1206 MIATK
+1206 MVATK
-1211 AFGMGIDKSNVRLTI
+1211 AFGMGIDKPNVRLTV
-1226 HLNHPSS
+1226 HLNYPGS

-1242 RAGRDRKMALATI
+1242 RAGRDKKMALATI
-1255 MYADKQ
+1255 MYSPKTYPVINA
-1261 FQKQNIRTRLM
+1261 RTRQ
-1272 GWHSADYEVNKFFYD
+1272 WSHFSADYTNNKFFYD
-1287 ANFLGENF
+1287 SNFLGEEF
-1295 ELFVMQMLLSC
+1295 ELYVMELLMNGLNIRIS
-1306 LPMKI
+1306 
-1311 TNEEF
+1311 NEE
-1316 IGVEEATIGNS
+1316 IAGIETLKYGNS
-1327 QGILQYIQSYPQ
+1327 KGILQYINRYA
-1339 KSRLTYYISYHEDEL
+1339 KGTTLTYYVSYEENEHVLDE
-1354 LLEHYNQQLK
+1354 YNTYLK
-1364 SVLLPIFE
+1364 ERQMPLFSTWNAKNAKNDRGFSYI
-1372 TPSMRRNRYNNK
+1372 RD
-1384 KYGYGYAQYKEA
+1384 YGSAEYKDA
-1396 IQKAIYRMCVIGLI
+1396 IQKAIYRMCIIGLI
-1410 DDFTEDYWKEEFR
+1410 DDFTEDYAQKTFR
-1423 IVTICQEES
+1423 ITTVCQDES
-1432 KYYDYLRLYYR
+1432 HYYDYLSQYYR

-1529 EGFITYDL
+1529 EGFVTYDS

-1616 ILFLGQQENEM
+1616 ILFLGQHENEM

-1647 KLGLLNEYTDL
+1647 KLGLLNEYSDL

-1668 DKVFI
+1668 DKVYI

>member
-1 MKEVASFINTIDGTW
+1 MSYITEIQKIRDLTID
-16 NIIYCDGTQEE
+16 
-27 IDDFPL
+27 
-33 QYEEIGE
+33 
-40 SSEATPIGIEFH
+40 
-52 WDFKNGLCPV
+52 
-62 KIKGK
+62 
-67 WGFVDSRFSIVI
+67 
-79 HPQFDMVGETHVW
+79 
-92 KGACWRPEEY
+92 
-102 SHIINW
+102 
-108 NNGICKVQIN
+108 
-118 GKDALINEKGE
+118 
-129 ILSEYGMRKK
+129 
-139 IESFTISGSTW
+139 
-150 KIKYDDGSE
+150 
-159 VETHTPPIKEYECIG
+159 
-174 ESIGV
+174 
-179 FPFRNDFVKYEVFD
+179 
-193 IRTQYFPFSLTVCS
+193 
-207 DNLEQDTVDYNI
+207 
-219 EFPNNNFDKA
+219 
-229 WWSFR
+229 
-234 NGLCP
+234 
-239 IKIYSKWG
+239 
-247 FVNSGFDIVIYPQY
+247 
-261 DFVGEVHTQKRGCWR
+261 
-276 PEEFV
+276 
-281 HCVLWDN
+281 
-288 GACRVLINGNDA
+288 
-300 MINER
+300 
-305 GEFLSKYEMTIRLTE
+305 
-320 NLTINDI
+320 DI
-327 IRISRDNI
+327 IKVSLRYVSEPFKSCPWAYRD
-335 PSQYSNRPWEYPGL
+335 SEGRTLE
-349 NHGKAVLETE
+349 HGTAVLETE

-367 AYGPMHRH
+367 AYGPMHQH
-375 KLIRALDENEFP
+375 KLIRALDEKEFP
-387 YESLNNGVEIYDWGC
+387 YGALNNGVEIYDWGC

-412 EKLRQFGWL
+412 EKLRQYGWL
-421 SKLKMV
+421 SKLKKV

-448 GEHNAEIVNIPDYL
+448 GEQNIEITDIPYFL
-462 PSDERDKYKHITE
+462 PSDYGDNSNSITE

-490 LDIEKVSLKG
+490 LDIEAVSLKG
-500 VSKMITSSGTQ
+500 VSKMITSSGAQ
-511 HIALCIGPA
+511 HIVLCIGPA

-530 SYYFKKEGMRV
+530 SYYFKKEGLRV
-541 FTEFRE
+541 FTEFRD

-552 HPNGKAYGCLIK
+552 HPNSRRAYGCLIK

-575 ILHKYKYFAPVQL
+575 ILHKYSYFAPVQL
-588 FASYSDTISNEQF
+588 FAAYSDVDLQGSSLQ
-601 ASYYDRNTRGHYLL
+601 S
-615 EGAFEILAPFDMTAH
+615 AFEILAPFDMTAH
-630 KNLCPVYALISNLIS
+630 KNLCPVYALVSNLIS

-656 LDAISSI
+656 LDAISSK
-663 DKAKSLNAVARIQK
+663 DKAKSLNAIARIQK

-692 DTLNILVIED
+692 DTLEILVIED
-702 DTSVAK
+702 DASVAK
-708 IAIDDFLEL
+708 IAINDFVEL

-727 YSNLTLPQINI
+727 YSDLTLPQINI
-738 YGKREAKTQTTY
+738 YGKKEAKTQTTY

-756 SIDQICN
+756 SVEQICN
-763 PEESVLSKYKA
+763 PEEVVFSKYKA
-774 NNDCFFIVRSSKS
+774 CNDCYFIVRSSKS
-787 VYAERFLY
+787 LYAKRFLY

-807 KDTQGNYHN
+807 RDTQGNYHN
-816 IEDVCGHLRYFLNLI
+816 IEDVCDHLRYFLNLI

-884 LRGLMKDQ
+884 LKGLMKDQ
-892 YEGLLKTG
+892 YDGLQKTG
-900 IDCISYI
+900 IDCISFI
-907 NSDITK
+907 NGDIVG
-913 DREERERRESALT
+913 EERTKREQALT
-926 SSQIQIMFLS
+926 ASQTQIMFLS

-942 HRFRE
+942 HRFRD

-955 DVFFAYGVID
+955 DVYFAYGVID

-1050 YYVYHIDAST
+1050 YYVYHVDTST
-1060 ASTTWDVGEIK
+1060 ATTSWDVGEIK
-1071 EETLLHVINDST
+1071 EKRLLDVINDST
-1083 EKLRE
+1083 EKLKE
-1088 IQEESIVEGIKKR
+1088 IQEKYEVEGIKTR

-1109 NNQKIVEVE
+1109 NKQKIEEVD
-1118 STDLSIEVK
+1118 STDLSVEVK
-1127 NEWYSN
+1127 KEWYLN
-1133 RKSET
+1133 KKT
-1138 AGIVFCPRAGKD
+1138 NAFGIVFCPRAGRDK
-1150 EIKENRNEEKKEKPV
+1150 INGKEKPV
-1165 TLSVPSVANELAKKG
+1165 TLSVPSVADVLERDGVN
-1180 IGLISTYKGGDDT
+1180 LISTYKGGDDT
-1193 RCQEDFL
+1193 ICQDDFL
-1200 QGNTSL
+1200 RDRTKL
-1206 MIATK
+1206 MVATK
-1211 AFGMGIDKSNVRLTI
+1211 AFGMGIDKSNVRLTV

-1242 RAGRDRKMALATI
+1242 RAGRDGKMALATI

-1261 FQKQNIRTRLM
+1261 FQNQNIKTRLM
-1272 GWHSADYEVNKFFYD
+1272 EWHSADYEVNKFFYD
-1287 ANFLGENF
+1287 ANFLGEYF
-1295 ELFVMQMLLSC
+1295 ELYVMQLLLSC
-1306 LPMKI
+1306 LPMRF

-1316 IGVEEATIGNS
+1316 WGIEHETSGNT
-1327 QGILQYIQSYPQ
+1327 QGIFQTLQKCIKKYPDR
-1339 KSRLTYYISYHEDEL
+1339 RLTYYISYHEDEQL
-1354 LLEHYNQQLK
+1354 LDLYNQQLRQA
-1364 SVLLPIFE
+1364 LLPIFE
-1372 TPSMRRNRYNNK
+1372 TPSMRKNK
-1384 KYGYGYAQYKEA
+1384 FNYQKYGYGYAQYKEA

-1410 DDFTEDYWKEEFR
+1410 DDFTEDYRKEEFR

-1432 KYYDYLRLYYR
+1432 LYYEYLRQYYQ
-1443 KYYSEDRVDI
+1443 KYYSEDRVGV

-1503 SGKDWKE
+1503 SDKDWKE

-1529 EGFITYDL
+1529 EGFVTYDS

-1577 IVNNDSQKDN
+1577 IVNNDAQVDN

-1616 ILFLGQQENEM
+1616 ILFLGQHENEM

-1658 LLQHTAILPE
+1658 LLLHTAILPE
-1668 DKVFI
+1668 DKVYI
-1673 EKMQLAIQLEDHVA
+1673 EKMQLAIQLEEHVA

>member
-1 MKEVASFINTIDGTW
+1 MSYITDI
-16 NIIYCDGTQEE
+16 Q
-27 IDDFPL
+27 
-33 QYEEIGE
+33 
-40 SSEATPIGIEFH
+40 
-52 WDFKNGLCPV
+52 
-62 KIKGK
+62 KI
-67 WGFVDSRFSIVI
+67 
-79 HPQFDMVGETHVW
+79 
-92 KGACWRPEEY
+92 
-102 SHIINW
+102 
-108 NNGICKVQIN
+108 
-118 GKDALINEKGE
+118 
-129 ILSEYGMRKK
+129 
-139 IESFTISGSTW
+139 
-150 KIKYDDGSE
+150 
-159 VETHTPPIKEYECIG
+159 
-174 ESIGV
+174 
-179 FPFRNDFVKYEVFD
+179 
-193 IRTQYFPFSLTVCS
+193 S
-207 DNLEQDTVDYNI
+207 D
-219 EFPNNNFDKA
+219 
-229 WWSFR
+229 
-234 NGLCP
+234 
-239 IKIYSKWG
+239 
-247 FVNSGFDIVIYPQY
+247 
-261 DFVGEVHTQKRGCWR
+261 
-276 PEEFV
+276 
-281 HCVLWDN
+281 
-288 GACRVLINGNDA
+288 
-300 MINER
+300 
-305 GEFLSKYEMTIRLTE
+305 
-320 NLTINDI
+320 LTINDI
-327 IRISRDNI
+327 IKVSLRYVPDLFKPCPWAYRD
-335 PSQYSNRPWEYPGL
+335 SEGRTLE
-349 NHGKAVLETE
+349 HGTAVLETE

-375 KLIRALDENEFP
+375 KLIRALDDNEFP
-387 YESLNNGVEIYDWGC
+387 YKNLNNGVEIYDWGC

-421 SKLKMV
+421 SKLKKV

-448 GEHNAEIVNIPDYL
+448 GEQNTEIIDVPYYL
-462 PSDERDKYKHITE
+462 PSDYGDNSNSITE

-490 LDIEKVSLKG
+490 LDIEAVSLKG
-500 VSKMITSSGTQ
+500 VSKMITSSGAQ

-530 SYYFKKEGMRV
+530 SYYFKKEGLRV
-541 FTEFRE
+541 FTEFRD

-552 HPNGKAYGCLIK
+552 HPNGRAYGCLIK

-570 TRNSD
+570 IHNSD
-575 ILHKYKYFAPVQL
+575 ILHKYSYFAPVQL
-588 FASYSDTISNEQF
+588 FAAYSDVNLQGSSLQ
-601 ASYYDRNTRGHYLL
+601 S
-615 EGAFEILAPFDMTAH
+615 AFEVLAPFDMTAH
-630 KNLCPVYALISNLIS
+630 KNLCPVYALVSNLIS

-656 LDAISSI
+656 LDATGSR

-708 IAIDDFLEL
+708 IAINDFVEL

-727 YSNLTLPQINI
+727 YSDMTLPQINI

-756 SIDQICN
+756 SIDQLCN
-763 PEESVLSKYKA
+763 PEEVVFSKYKA
-774 NNDCFFIVRSSKS
+774 NNDCYFIVRSSKS

-870 AAMLQPG
+870 AAILQPG

-892 YEGLLKTG
+892 YDGLLKTG

-913 DREERERRESALT
+913 DREERERRENALT
-926 SSQIQIMFLS
+926 GSQIQIMFLS

-1050 YYVYHIDAST
+1050 YYIYPVDAS
-1060 ASTTWDVGEIK
+1060 AADKARKVDEIK
-1071 EETLLHVINDST
+1071 EDLVLNAINDAT
-1083 EKLRE
+1083 EKIQE
-1088 IQEESIVEGIKKR
+1088 IQNDDSISVIKKR

-1109 NNQKIVEVE
+1109 DEGKIAEVN
-1118 STDLSIEVK
+1118 STDLYTDV
-1127 NEWYSN
+1127 NEDWYTA
-1133 RKSET
+1133 RHT
-1138 AGIVFCPRAGKD
+1138 DVAGIVFCLRANKDGKPD
-1150 EIKENRNEEKKEKPV
+1150 VK
-1165 TLSVPSVANELAKKG
+1165 LSVPTVANTLREHN
-1180 IGLISTYKGGDDT
+1180 INRISTYKGGDDT
-1193 RCQEDFL
+1193 SCQDDFL
-1200 QGNTSL
+1200 AGETNL
-1206 MIATK
+1206 MVATK
-1211 AFGMGIDKSNVRLTI
+1211 AFGMGIDKPNVRLTV
-1226 HLNHPSS
+1226 HLNYPGS

-1242 RAGRDRKMALATI
+1242 RAGRDKKMALATI
-1255 MYADKQ
+1255 MYSPKTYPVINA
-1261 FQKQNIRTRLM
+1261 RTRQ
-1272 GWHSADYEVNKFFYD
+1272 WSHFSADYTNNKFFYD
-1287 ANFLGENF
+1287 SNFLGEEF
-1295 ELFVMQMLLSC
+1295 ELYVMELLMNGLNIRIS
-1306 LPMKI
+1306 
-1311 TNEEF
+1311 NEE
-1316 IGVEEATIGNS
+1316 IAGIETLKYGNS
-1327 QGILQYIQSYPQ
+1327 KGILQYINRYA
-1339 KSRLTYYISYHEDEL
+1339 KGTTLTYYVSYEENEHVLDE
-1354 LLEHYNQQLK
+1354 YNTYLK
-1364 SVLLPIFE
+1364 ERQMPLFSTWNAKNAKNDRGFSYI
-1372 TPSMRRNRYNNK
+1372 RD
-1384 KYGYGYAQYKEA
+1384 YGSAEYKDA
-1396 IQKAIYRMCVIGLI
+1396 IQKAIYRMCIIGLI
-1410 DDFTEDYWKEEFR
+1410 DDFTEDYAQKTFR
-1423 IVTICQEES
+1423 ITTVCQDES
-1432 KYYDYLRLYYR
+1432 HYYDYLSQYYR

-1529 EGFITYDL
+1529 EGFVTYDS

-1616 ILFLGQQENEM
+1616 ILFLGQHENEM

-1668 DKVFI
+1668 DKAYI

-1687 ELNRINQIYKEI
+1687 ELNRINQIYKGI

>member
-1 MKEVASFINTIDGTW
+1 MSYITDI
-16 NIIYCDGTQEE
+16 Q
-27 IDDFPL
+27 
-33 QYEEIGE
+33 
-40 SSEATPIGIEFH
+40 
-52 WDFKNGLCPV
+52 
-62 KIKGK
+62 KI
-67 WGFVDSRFSIVI
+67 
-79 HPQFDMVGETHVW
+79 
-92 KGACWRPEEY
+92 
-102 SHIINW
+102 
-108 NNGICKVQIN
+108 
-118 GKDALINEKGE
+118 
-129 ILSEYGMRKK
+129 
-139 IESFTISGSTW
+139 
-150 KIKYDDGSE
+150 
-159 VETHTPPIKEYECIG
+159 
-174 ESIGV
+174 
-179 FPFRNDFVKYEVFD
+179 
-193 IRTQYFPFSLTVCS
+193 S
-207 DNLEQDTVDYNI
+207 D
-219 EFPNNNFDKA
+219 
-229 WWSFR
+229 
-234 NGLCP
+234 
-239 IKIYSKWG
+239 
-247 FVNSGFDIVIYPQY
+247 
-261 DFVGEVHTQKRGCWR
+261 
-276 PEEFV
+276 
-281 HCVLWDN
+281 
-288 GACRVLINGNDA
+288 
-300 MINER
+300 
-305 GEFLSKYEMTIRLTE
+305 
-320 NLTINDI
+320 LTINDI
-327 IRISRDNI
+327 IKVSLRYVPDPFKSCPWAYRD
-335 PSQYSNRPWEYPGL
+335 SEGRTLE
-349 NHGKAVLETE
+349 HGTAVLETE

-387 YESLNNGVEIYDWGC
+387 YKNLNNGVEIYDWGC

-421 SKLKMV
+421 PKLKKV

-448 GEHNAEIVNIPDYL
+448 GEQNTEITDIPYYL
-462 PSDERDKYKHITE
+462 PSDYGDNSNSITE

-490 LDIEKVSLKG
+490 LDIEAVSLKG
-500 VSKMITSSGTQ
+500 VSKMITSSGAQ

-530 SYYFKKEGMRV
+530 SYYFKKEGLRV
-541 FTEFRE
+541 FTEFRD

-552 HPNGKAYGCLIK
+552 HPNGRAYGCLIK

-570 TRNSD
+570 IHNSD
-575 ILHKYKYFAPVQL
+575 ILHKYSYFAPVQL
-588 FASYSDTISNEQF
+588 FAAYSDVNLQGSSLQ
-601 ASYYDRNTRGHYLL
+601 S
-615 EGAFEILAPFDMTAH
+615 AFEVLAPFDMTAH
-630 KNLCPVYALISNLIS
+630 KNLCPVYALVSNLIS

-656 LDAISSI
+656 LDATGSR

-708 IAIDDFLEL
+708 IAINDFVEL

-727 YSNLTLPQINI
+727 YSDMTLPQINI

-756 SIDQICN
+756 SIDQLCN
-763 PEESVLSKYKA
+763 PEEVVFSKYKA
-774 NNDCFFIVRSSKS
+774 NNDCYFIVRSSKS

-870 AAMLQPG
+870 AAILQPG

-884 LRGLMKDQ
+884 LRGLMKNQ
-892 YEGLLKTG
+892 YDGLLKTG

-913 DREERERRESALT
+913 DREERERRENALT
-926 SSQIQIMFLS
+926 GSQIQIMFLS

-1050 YYVYHIDAST
+1050 YYIYPVDAS
-1060 ASTTWDVGEIK
+1060 AADKARKVDEIK
-1071 EETLLHVINDST
+1071 EDLVLNAINDAT
-1083 EKLRE
+1083 EKIQE
-1088 IQEESIVEGIKKR
+1088 IQNDDSISEIKKR

-1109 NNQKIVEVE
+1109 DEGKIAEVN
-1118 STDLSIEVK
+1118 STDLYTDV
-1127 NEWYSN
+1127 NEDWYTA
-1133 RKSET
+1133 RHT
-1138 AGIVFCPRAGKD
+1138 DVAGIVFCLRANKDGKPD
-1150 EIKENRNEEKKEKPV
+1150 VK
-1165 TLSVPSVANELAKKG
+1165 LSVPTVANTLREHN
-1180 IGLISTYKGGDDT
+1180 INRISTYKGGDDT
-1193 RCQEDFL
+1193 SCQDDFL
-1200 QGNTSL
+1200 AGETNL
-1206 MIATK
+1206 MVATK
-1211 AFGMGIDKSNVRLTI
+1211 AFGMGIDKPNVRLTV
-1226 HLNHPSS
+1226 HLNYPGS

-1242 RAGRDRKMALATI
+1242 RAGRDKKMALATI
-1255 MYADKQ
+1255 MYSPKTYPVINA
-1261 FQKQNIRTRLM
+1261 RTRQ
-1272 GWHSADYEVNKFFYD
+1272 WSHFSADYTNNKFFYD
-1287 ANFLGENF
+1287 SNFLGEEF
-1295 ELFVMQMLLSC
+1295 ELYVMELLMNGLNIRIS
-1306 LPMKI
+1306 
-1311 TNEEF
+1311 NEE
-1316 IGVEEATIGNS
+1316 IAGIETLKYGNS
-1327 QGILQYIQSYPQ
+1327 KGILQYINRYA
-1339 KSRLTYYISYHEDEL
+1339 KGTTLTYYVSYEENEHVLDE
-1354 LLEHYNQQLK
+1354 YNTYLK
-1364 SVLLPIFE
+1364 ERQMPLFSTWNAKNAKNDRGFSYI
-1372 TPSMRRNRYNNK
+1372 RD
-1384 KYGYGYAQYKEA
+1384 YGSAEYKDA
-1396 IQKAIYRMCVIGLI
+1396 IQKAIYRMCIIGLI
-1410 DDFTEDYWKEEFR
+1410 DDFTEDYAQKTFR
-1423 IVTICQEES
+1423 ITTVCQDES
-1432 KYYDYLRLYYR
+1432 HYYDYLSQYYR

-1529 EGFITYDL
+1529 EGFVTYDS

-1616 ILFLGQQENEM
+1616 ILFLGQHENEM

-1668 DKVFI
+1668 DKAYI